1 MVVKLLVLYQE
12 IRMTT
17 GTMILLII
25 GVAAAAAVAFIYFRK
40 RRSES
45 LHKSF
50 GPEYERTVH
59 ELGDRGKAEA
69 ELERRA
75 KRVQKFHIRPLPP
88 DDRERFAVAWRSVQ
102 ARFVDEPQ
110 LAVTE
115 AHELVN
121 NLMRARGYP
130 VSSEFRE
137 NAADLSVDHPR
148 VVEHYRMAC
157 EIVGRQE
164 AGQADTEDLR
174 KAMVSYRA
182 LFEELLGARV
192 NEPVEVR
199 R

>member
-1 MVVKLLVLYQE
+1 
-12 IRMTT
+12 MTT

-25 GVAAAAAVAFIYFRK
+25 GVAAIGAVAFIYLRK
-40 RRSES
+40 RRSEN
-45 LHKSF
+45 LHRSF
-50 GPEYERTVH
+50 GPEYDRTVH
-59 ELGDRGKAEA
+59 QLGNRSKAEA

-75 KRVQKFHIRPLPP
+75 KRVKKFDIRPLSRE
-88 DDRERFAVAWRSVQ
+88 DRQQFAEAWRAVQ

-110 LAVTE
+110 PAVTE

-121 NLMRARGYP
+121 DVMRARGYP

-137 NAADLSVDHPR
+137 TAADLSVDHPR
-148 VVEHYRMAC
+148 VVEHYRVAC

-174 KAMVSYRA
+174 KALVNYRA